1 MTSSVPPAAPGPARP
16 SGQQLQRIVRRRAA
30 LVALVL
36 GLVVLV
42 ALLAFRRS
50 GPPPPATGAAALVP
64 SDALAYVNVSL
75 DRERPAV
82 RRAVDLAERFPD
94 FSLAAAAVQ
103 TRLGAILA
111 GGHSVDFSG
120 QIGPWLGNEAS
131 LALLNTATSA
141 AGSEIVL
148 DVRDRTRA
156 RAFLR
161 AQGATARGS
170 YRGTPLLVYPTG
182 SELAFVSH
190 FLVVGQDTSVRTAI
204 DVNAGTT
211 RSLAG
216 SAVYQRAATRESS
229 GRVLD
234 AYASLAG
241 VRRVLTAQGGVF
253 GALGALLYQPA
264 LEGVA
269 ISLSP
274 SSGGARVQLHSALDP
289 SLARISAPATSAFT
303 PTLQN
308 VIPTGSILMLDVVG
322 LDRVAPSVLSA
333 GAAAGVAG
341 GIGPL
346 LSRLGS
352 ALVSE
357 GVNVHDLTSIFH
369 GETAVAIV
377 PHASSPTLVI
387 VARTAHEA
395 QIRTELAQLQIPLVQ
410 LFTPPNTPAGKAPA
424 FTDTTV
430 AGIPASQ
437 LVLSRGLQFDYA
449 VFHGLVVISTSLEG
463 VAAVAQHSHALSSD
477 PGFRF
482 ALGARPARLTALV
495 YLDFGR
501 LLALGQQTGF
511 TRGARVTALLG
522 DLEKITSVGL
532 SSTRSPGES
541 SAQLSIRVP

>member
-1 MTSSVPPAAPGPARP
+1 
-16 SGQQLQRIVRRRAA
+16 
-30 LVALVL
+30 
-36 GLVVLV
+36 
-42 ALLAFRRS
+42 
-50 GPPPPATGAAALVP
+50 
-64 SDALAYVNVSL
+64 
-75 DRERPAV
+75 
-82 RRAVDLAERFPD
+82 
-94 FSLAAAAVQ
+94 
-103 TRLGAILA
+103 
-111 GGHSVDFSG
+111 
-120 QIGPWLGNEAS
+120 
-131 LALLNTATSA
+131 
-141 AGSEIVL
+141 
-148 DVRDRTRA
+148 
-156 RAFLR
+156 
-161 AQGATARGS
+161 
-170 YRGTPLLVYPTG
+170 
-182 SELAFVSH
+182 
-190 FLVVGQDTSVRTAI
+190 
-204 DVNAGTT
+204 
-211 RSLAG
+211 
-216 SAVYQRAATRESS
+216 
-229 GRVLD
+229 
-234 AYASLAG
+234 
-241 VRRVLTAQGGVF
+241 VLTAQGGVL

-264 LEGVA
+264 LQGVA

-274 SSGGARVQLHSALDP
+274 ASGGARVQVHSALDP
-289 SLARISAPATSAFT
+289 SLARISAPATPAFT
-303 PTLQN
+303 PTMQN
-308 VIPTGSILMLDVVG
+308 VMPTGSILMLDVVG
-322 LDRVAPSVLSA
+322 LDRVAPSVLNA
-333 GAAAGVAG
+333 GAAAGVAR

-377 PHASSPTLVI
+377 HASSPTLVI

-410 LFTPPNTPAGKAPA
+410 LFTNPNTPAGKAPA

-482 ALGARPARLTALV
+482 ALGARPARLTSLV

-511 TRGARVTALLG
+511 IRSARVRALLG
-522 DLEKITSVGL
+522 DLEKISSIGL

>member
-1 MTSSVPPAAPGPARP
+1 
-16 SGQQLQRIVRRRAA
+16 
-30 LVALVL
+30 
-36 GLVVLV
+36 VVLV

-131 LALLNTATSA
+131 LALLNTATST

-204 DVNAGTT
+204 DVNAGRT

-253 GALGALLYQPA
+253 GALGTLLYQPA

-274 SSGGARVQLHSALDP
+274 ASGGARVQVHSALDP
-289 SLARISAPATSAFT
+289 SLARISAPAASAFT

-377 PHASSPTLVI
+377 PHASSPTLAHASSPTLVI

-395 QIRTELAQLQIPLVQ
+395 QVRTELAQLQIPLVQ
-410 LFTPPNTPAGKAPA
+410 LFTPPNAPAGRAPA

-463 VAAVAQHSHALSSD
+463 VGAVAQHSHALSSD

>member
-1 MTSSVPPAAPGPARP
+1 MTSSDPAAAPAPGPP
-16 SGQQLQRIVRRRAA
+16 SGERFERIVRRRAA

-36 GLVVLV
+36 GLIVLF
-42 ALLAFRRS
+42 ALLLVRES

-82 RRAVDLAERFPD
+82 RRAVDVAERFPA
-94 FSLAAAAVQ
+94 FPLAARAVQ
-103 TRLGAILA
+103 ARLGAILA

-131 LALLNTATSA
+131 LALLNTATA
-141 AGSEIVL
+141 TAGSLIIL
-148 DVRDRTRA
+148 DVRDPTRA

-161 AQGATARGS
+161 TQGALGHGS
-170 YRGTPLLVYPTG
+170 YRGTPLVVYATG

-190 FLVVGQDTSVRTAI
+190 YLILGQDTSVRAAI
-204 DVNAGTT
+204 DVNAGAT

-216 SAVYQRAATRESS
+216 SAVYQRAAARESS

-241 VRRVLTAQGGVF
+241 VRRVLTARGGVL
-253 GALGALLYQPA
+253 GALGALLDQPA
-264 LEGVA
+264 LQGVA

-274 SSGGARVQLHSALDP
+274 AAGGARIQLHSALDP
-289 SLARISAPATSAFT
+289 SLARISAPGTSAFT

-308 VIPTGSILMLDVVG
+308 VMPTRSILMLDVVG
-322 LDRVAPSVLSA
+322 LDRVAPSVLNA
-333 GAAAGVAG
+333 GATAGVAG

-357 GVNVHDLTSIFH
+357 GVNVHDLTSIFSA
-369 GETAVAIV
+369 ETAVAIV

-387 VARTAHEA
+387 VARTTHEA
-395 QIRTELAQLQIPLVQ
+395 QVRTELAQLQIPLVQ
-410 LFTPPNTPAGKAPA
+410 LFTPPNTPSGNAPA
-424 FTDTTV
+424 FNDTTV
-430 AGIPASQ
+430 AGIPVHQ
-437 LVLSRGLQFDYA
+437 LAISGGLQLDYA
-449 VFHGLVVISTSLEG
+449 VFNGMVVISTSLEG
-463 VAAVAQHSHALSSD
+463 IGAVAQRSHALSSD

-482 ALGARPARLTALV
+482 ALGARPARLTSLL

-511 TRGARVTALLG
+511 IRSVRVKALLG

-532 SSTRSPGES
+532 SSTRRPGES

>member
-1 MTSSVPPAAPGPARP
+1 MTETEVTSSEPPTAPEPRTL
-16 SGQQLQRIVRRRAA
+16 SGERFEPVVALILGLIAVLA
-30 LVALVL
+30 LVII
-36 GLVVLV
+36 G
-42 ALLAFRRS
+42 RP

-75 DRERPAV
+75 DRHRPAV
-82 RRAVDLAERFPD
+82 RQAVKLAERFPD
-94 FSLAAAAVQ
+94 FPLAAAAVQ
-103 TRLGAILA
+103 SRIGAILA

-131 LALLNTATSA
+131 LALLNTATST
-141 AGSEIVL
+141 AGSLLVL
-148 DVRDRTRA
+148 DVRNPTRA

-161 AQGATARGS
+161 AHGATAHGS
-170 YRGTPLLVYPTG
+170 YRGTPLLVYPTA

-190 FLVVGQDTSVRTAI
+190 FLVLGQDTSVRAAI
-204 DVNAGTT
+204 DVNAGST

-216 SAVYQRAATRESS
+216 SAVYQRAVARESS

-241 VRRVLTAQGGVF
+241 VQRVLTAQGGVLA
-253 GALGALLYQPA
+253 ALGALLYQPA

-274 SSGGARVQLHSALDP
+274 ASGGARVQLHSALDP
-289 SLARISAPATSAFT
+289 SLARISPAATTFA
-303 PTLQN
+303 PTLQK
-308 VIPTGSILMLDVVG
+308 VMPTGSILMLDVVG
-322 LDRVAPSVLSA
+322 LDRVAPSLLNA

-341 GIGPL
+341 GIAPL

-352 ALVSE
+352 ALASE
-357 GVNVHDLTSIFH
+357 GVNVHDLTSIFS

-377 PHASSPTLVI
+377 APTGSPTLVV

-395 QIRTELAQLQIPLVQ
+395 QVRTELAQLQIPLVQ
-410 LFTPPNTPAGKAPA
+410 LFTPPNAPAGKAPV
-424 FTDTTV
+424 FTDRTV
-430 AGIPASQ
+430 AGIAAHQ

-463 VAAVAQHSHALSSD
+463 IAAFAPHSHALTGD
-477 PGFRF
+477 PGYRL
-482 ALGARPARLTALV
+482 ALGARPARLTSLV
-495 YLDFGR
+495 YLDFRR
-501 LLALGQQTGF
+501 LLALGRQTGF
-511 TRGARVTALLG
+511 IRSARVKALLA
-522 DLEKITSVGL
+522 DLERLTSIGL

-541 SAQLSIRVP
+541 SAQLFIRVP

>member
-1 MTSSVPPAAPGPARP
+1 V
-16 SGQQLQRIVRRRAA
+16 
-30 LVALVL
+30 VALVL

-42 ALLAFRRS
+42 ALLAVRRS
-50 GPPPPATGAAALVP
+50 GAPPPATGAAALVP

-131 LALLNTATSA
+131 LALLNTATST
-141 AGSEIVL
+141 AGSLIIL

-190 FLVVGQDTSVRTAI
+190 FLVLGQDTSVRTAI

-216 SAVYQRAATRESS
+216 SAVYQRAAARESS

-241 VRRVLTAQGGVF
+241 VRRLLTAQGGVL

-264 LEGVA
+264 LQGVA

-274 SSGGARVQLHSALDP
+274 ASGGARVQVHSALDP
-289 SLARISAPATSAFT
+289 SLARISAPATPAFT
-303 PTLQN
+303 PTMQN
-308 VIPTGSILMLDVVG
+308 VMPTGSILMLDVVG
-322 LDRVAPSVLSA
+322 LDRVAPSVLNA
-333 GAAAGVAG
+333 GAAAGVAR

-369 GETAVAIV
+369 GETAAAIV
-377 PHASSPTLVI
+377 HASSPTLVI

-410 LFTPPNTPAGKAPA
+410 LFTTPNTPAGKAPA

-482 ALGARPARLTALV
+482 ALGARPARLTSLV

-511 TRGARVTALLG
+511 IRSARVRALLG
-522 DLEKITSVGL
+522 DLEKITSIGL